1 MKRPVTE
8 RPDGAAPSAALR
20 STIVSARLKFI
31 ALGLSSLLL
40 AQVANAQGSGS
51 LAHHNRGSQPGS
63 RYFATAVVSM
73 TASDGSFLPGTEP
86 GGAGLPMARVALDSS
101 SAGLRIR
108 PPPELALQ
116 VSAARL
122 APPGAVAPGYQTPD
136 LLSVHF
142 RHPTGDLFVALGAVS
157 GGGKASDQL
166 LATIGFRNLSLR
178 VNSWRAV
185 GRGPSVNARA
195 LALVRRVS
203 LLRDG
208 AEISLGGGVTMYRLG
223 SRFDLSYR
231 RHPISM
237 QVLFRVRFGSH
248 AGGQAA
254 SAGHSKGI

>member
-86 GGAGLPMARVALDSS
+86 GGTGLPMARVALDSS

-122 APPGAVAPGYQTPD
+122 APPEAVAPGYQTPD

-185 GRGPSVNARA
+185 GRGPSVNARS
-195 LALVRRVS
+195 LALVRRGS
-203 LLRDG
+203 LALGG
-208 AEISLGGGVTMYRLG
+208 AEISFGCGVTMYRFG
-223 SRFDLSYR
+223 ARFDPAYR
-231 RHPISM
+231 KRPVSI
-237 QVLFRVRFGSH
+237 QGLVRIRFGAH
-248 AGGQAA
+248 AGGQTA
-254 SAGHSKGI
+254 STGPPKSI